1 MLLKKT
7 ASISKLLKKLHPS
20 FRTKIIRMIKLLVL
34 VKLFKQNCKTASF
47 VYNQKIRMFKLLVL
61 AMSKVADIM

>member
-1 MLLKKT
+1 
-7 ASISKLLKKLHPS
+7 
-20 FRTKIIRMIKLLVL
+20 MIKLLVL
-34 VKLFKQNCKTASF
+34 AKLFKQNCKTASF